1 MSYRGSHDQISEE
14 TCMICPLTN
23 EQELILSLLP
33 ILDDLERGI
42 DAMES
47 AYLLG
52 DSSLISHIKG
62 LKMVKDKLES
72 TLQNYGVE
80 AIPFSLPFST
90 KTMEAVGRVMDNS
103 LPIGSV
109 ANVIQKGYQKD
120 GKVIRYAKVIVS
132 Y

>member
-1 MSYRGSHDQISEE
+1 
-14 TCMICPLTN
+14 MICPLST

-33 ILDDLERGI
+33 IMDDLERGI

-47 AYLLG
+47 PLFANMV
-52 DSSLISHIKG
+52 SHAKG
-62 LKMVKDKLES
+62 LRMVKDKLET

-80 AIPFSLPFST
+80 TFSVLYRPFST
-90 KTMEAVGRVMDNS
+90 KTMEAVGREPRND
-103 LPIGSV
+103 LGIGTV
-109 ANVIQKGYQKD
+109 FQVILKGYMKD

>member
-1 MSYRGSHDQISEE
+1 
-14 TCMICPLTN
+14 MICPLSTK
-23 EQELILSLLP
+23 QELILSLLP
-33 ILDDLERGI
+33 IMDDLERGI

-52 DSSLISHIKG
+52 NGGLLSHVKG

-80 AIPFSLPFST
+80 AIPLSLPFSP
-90 KTMEAVGRVMDNS
+90 KTMEAVGRVMDDT

-109 ANVIQKGYQKD
+109 ANVIQKGYMKD